1 LEADLSEKTKLGEI
15 LLEAG
20 FIDEFQLAA
29 ALGEQS
35 RWGDRLGE
43 TLVQLGYLSEEEL
56 VRTLT
61 RHHGIPGVHL
71 AGKRIEPE
79 VLALLTVEVAER
91 HRCIPLFKKRV
102 GGGEVLYLGMARPE
116 DLRIIDE
123 VSFRA
128 GIPVRPVLV
137 GPIQL
142 NTAIAS
148 FYRGEGPR
156 PVEGEVA
163 SVLTETP
170 VSDGDTAPLYL
181 DPSEILSEPPARS
194 EPRIDGE
201 AASVLAETP
210 VSDGETDPVFGDL
223 SEILSEPRMDGEDGD
238 AASRAVEGEGAAAP
252 LSAFVEK
259 PRHVPTRDI
268 LHALTQLLIEK
279 GAISREELLER
290 IAANKKRSAR

>member
-1 LEADLSEKTKLGEI
+1 MSEKAKLGE
-15 LLEAG
+15 LLVEAG

-43 TLVQLGYLSEEEL
+43 TLIHLGYLSEDEL
-56 VRTLT
+56 LRTLS

-79 VLALLTVEVAER
+79 VLALLTVEVAEK

-142 NTAIAS
+142 NTAIAT
-148 FYRGEGPR
+148 FYRGEGP
-156 PVEGEVA
+156 PSVKGEA
-163 SVLTETP
+163 GSVLTETP
-170 VSDGDTAPLYL
+170 VSDGDTAPLYN
-181 DPSEILSEPPARS
+181 DSSEIFSEPPAGS
-194 EPRIDGE
+194 ESRTDGE
-201 AASVLAETP
+201 AVPVLAEVP
-210 VSDGETDPVFGDL
+210 VSDDETGPVFTDPFETL
-223 SEILSEPRMDGEDGD
+223 SEFPMDGEGGD
-238 AASRAVEGEGAAAP
+238 AAGRTVAGEGAAAP
-252 LSAFVEK
+252 LSASVEK
-259 PRHVPTRDI
+259 PRQVPTRDI

-279 GAISREELLER
+279 KAISREELLER
-290 IAANKKRSAR
+290 IAVNHKRSAR